1 MLRHKTGVRFLR
13 EPVTEKGMATRQRLL
28 DAAERVFGKD
38 GYHDASIAEIT
49 REAGVGLGTFYE
61 YFDSKESIFQE
72 LVRYMSHEL
81 RRRIAERVAAYPS
94 RAEKER
100 VGFQTFFEFV
110 LEHRD
115 LYWIVLQ
122 SQFVDEETYKWYYRR
137 LAEGYLRGLQEAQAN
152 GEVTVQDLD
161 TLAYALLGM
170 GSMLGMRWVL
180 WENRLPPDEVIE
192 TLGKLVMAMLHAGSS
207 PG

>member
-1 MLRHKTGVRFLR
+1 
-13 EPVTEKGMATRQRLL
+13 MATRQRLL
-28 DAAERVFGKD
+28 DAAERVFGAN

-49 REAGVGLGTFYE
+49 RVAGVGLGTFYE
-61 YFDSKESIFQE
+61 YFDSKESIFKE

-94 RAEKER
+94 RVEKER

-110 LEHRD
+110 LDHRD

-122 SQFVDEETYKWYYRR
+122 SQFVDEQTYKWYYQR
-137 LAEGYLRGLQEAQAN
+137 LAEGYRRGLQDAQAR
-152 GEVTVQDLD
+152 GEVTVRDLD

-192 TLGKLVMAMLHAGSS
+192 TLGQLVAALLEAGSL